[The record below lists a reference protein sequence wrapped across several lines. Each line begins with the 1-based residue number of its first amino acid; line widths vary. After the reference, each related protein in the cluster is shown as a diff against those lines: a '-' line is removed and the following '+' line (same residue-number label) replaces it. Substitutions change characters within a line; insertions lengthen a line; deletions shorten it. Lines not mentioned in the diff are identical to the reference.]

1 MKGTVL
7 LVGGVLAAGG
17 VYYYYPRG
25 LDQAAASDRYEDS
38 LFAVRRGDLK
48 ITVTENGYLK
58 SKNSVQL
65 KPKFRGQSV
74 ITWLI
79 DEGTAVKLDDVL
91 VKFDDTEIRQQ
102 LEETQNNLIQYQ
114 TELEASK
121 ADLEIASRENEA
133 GIEKAA
139 LALEISQLTLERYEK
154 GEHPNNLRKNNLTLE
169 KAQSEY
175 QRAQERFEKVP
186 ELEKEGFLTSIQVEE
201 ERINLRE
208 AQINLENA
216 EKDLEL
222 YTKYTRPMELKQK
235 ETEVKDATRTLETA
249 RQKAD
254 INTKEKEANVSRKE
268 GLVRTTEQR
277 IELINKD
284 LEAMQ
289 IKAPQAGLVLYGD
302 PRNSWQRDQV
312 KIGNPVYQGWVII
325 TLPDLTEM
333 QVLIDIHEAD
343 IAQVKLDQK
352 AVITLDTYAGRI
364 FTGKVTHVASVASST
379 DWGDDTNKQ
388 FRVELTMD
396 ELDIEVRAGI
406 TAKVEIE
413 IETLVDVL
421 YVPIHAVFKE
431 GEEYFCFQPDP
442 KGGFLRRT
450 VKIGRN
456 NTHYVALDEGLAEGD
471 RVLLYDPREEGLSE
485 RGAEAPEPSETE
497 APLSLEAGGE
507 PVSE

>member
-1 MKGTVL
+1 MKGII
-7 LVGGVLAAGG
+7 LVGGLIAAGG
-17 VYYYYPRG
+17 LYYYYPRQQG
-25 LDQAAASDRYEDS
+25 GAEASSKYEDA
-38 LFAVRRGDLK
+38 LFATRRGDLR
-48 ITVTENGYLK
+48 ITITENGYLK

-79 DEGTAVKLDDVL
+79 DEGTAAKQDDVL

-102 LEETQNNLIQYQ
+102 LEETQNNLVQYQ
-114 TELEASK
+114 TELEAAK

-133 GIEKAA
+133 AIEKAE
-139 LALEISQLTLERYEK
+139 LALEVAQLTLEKYEK
-154 GEHPNNLRKNNLTLE
+154 GEHPNNLRKNNLALE

-175 QRAQERFEKVP
+175 QRAQERYEKVP
-186 ELEKEGFLTSIQVEE
+186 ELAEEGFLTSIQVEE
-201 ERINLRE
+201 ERINVRE

-216 EKDLEL
+216 EKELEL
-222 YTKYTRPMELKQK
+222 YTVYTRPMELKQK
-235 ETEVKDATRTLETA
+235 ETEVKDATRTLDTA

-254 INTKEKEANVSRKE
+254 INLKEKQANVSRKE

-277 IELINKD
+277 IDLINKD

-312 KIGNPVYQGWVII
+312 KIGNPVYQGWVVI

-333 QVLIDIHEAD
+333 QVLINIHEAD
-343 IAQVKLDQK
+343 IAQVKVDQK
-352 AVITLDTYAGRI
+352 AVITLDTYQGRI
-364 FTGKVTHVASVASST
+364 FTGKVTNVASVATSE
-379 DWGDDTNKQ
+379 DWGDETNKQ

-413 IETLVDVL
+413 IDTLADVL
-421 YVPIHAVFKE
+421 YVPIHSVFKE
-431 GEEYFCFQPDP
+431 GDEYFCFLPDP
-442 KGGFLRRT
+442 KGGFLRQT

-456 NTHYVALDEGLAEGD
+456 NTHYVVIEEGLSEGD
-471 RVLLYDPREEGLSE
+471 RVLLYDPRDEGL
-485 RGAEAPEPSETE
+485 AEKGPELPEETEEE
-497 APLSLEAGGE
+497 APLSLGPSE